1 MRFLGFFLIFWYNRS
16 KEDKILSDNRNGGS
30 MVKGLYISATNLIA
44 NQRKLE
50 VISNN
55 LSNLHTTG
63 FKRDD
68 VEFES
73 FHARL
78 HRRVRGSFL
87 PAELGQAGA
96 EVEKKGDE
104 YHMSLKR
111 GHFRFETPDG
121 IHYAKSAIVRID
133 EDGYVRSVYRTP
145 SGQFDQRRGNYLLS
159 GKERVR
165 IEGAGAEL
173 RISSDGKIGE
183 QRVVELYKLADV
195 GTLSAGVNT
204 YDVRTSFDQGTI
216 IRTDN
221 VTDFA
226 IKGDGF
232 FAVQAPNGQEYLTRF
247 GAMTLNAAGEL
258 MTLDGS
264 RLIGM
269 NGPVVLEEGDFA
281 INRYGEVIQDG
292 EIVDKIKMVRV
303 EDKSDV
309 YKVGLNYFKLR
320 EERQRVGK
328 VEDFDGELIQG
339 HIERSNVEAVSE
351 MIKMIELNRNYESAQ
366 KVVTTIEEM
375 MAKATGELGKV

>member
-1 MRFLGFFLIFWYNRS
+1 
-16 KEDKILSDNRNGGS
+16 

-44 NQRKLE
+44 NQKKLE

-78 HRRVRGSFL
+78 QRRVRGSLL
-87 PAELGQAGA
+87 PAELGAA
-96 EVEKKGDE
+96 DAKAEKKGDE
-104 YHMSLKR
+104 YHLSLKR
-111 GHFRFETPDG
+111 GHFRFETPNG
-121 IHYAKSAIVRID
+121 IHYAKSAIVRMD
-133 EDGYVRSVYRTP
+133 EDGYIRSVYRTP

-159 GKERVR
+159 GNERVR
-165 IEGAGAEL
+165 ITGKEF
-173 RISSDGKIGE
+173 SMTPDGKIGD
-183 QRVVELYKLADV
+183 RSVVELYKLQDV
-195 GTLSAGVNT
+195 GTISAGVNA

-216 IRTDN
+216 VRTDN
-221 VTDFA
+221 ITDFA

-232 FAVQAPNGQEYLTRF
+232 FVVKAPNGEEYLTRF
-247 GAMTLNAAGEL
+247 GAMTLNSKGEL

-264 RLIGM
+264 RLIGLK
-269 NGPVVLEEGDFA
+269 GAVVLEDGDFA
-281 INRYGEVIQDG
+281 INRYGEVIQNG
-292 EIVDKIKMVRV
+292 EIVDKIKMTKVT
-303 EDKSDV
+303 DKSDI
-309 YKVGLNYFKLR
+309 YKVGFNYFKLR
-320 EERQRVGK
+320 EKPVGK

>member
-1 MRFLGFFLIFWYNRS
+1 
-16 KEDKILSDNRNGGS
+16 

-68 VEFES
+68 MEFES

-78 HRRVRGSFL
+78 HRRVRGSML
-87 PAELGQAGA
+87 PAELGPIGA
-96 EVEKKGDE
+96 ESEREGDA
-104 YHMSLKR
+104 YHLSLKR
-111 GHFRFETPDG
+111 GYFRFETPNG
-121 IHYAKSAIVRID
+121 IHHTKSAVVRVD
-133 EDGYVRSVYRTP
+133 EDGYVRSMYRTP
-145 SGQFDQRRGNYLLS
+145 SGQIDERRGDYMLTGN
-159 GKERVR
+159 ERLRLASRDLQITPDGR
-165 IEGAGAEL
+165 IEG
-173 RISSDGKIGE
+173 K
-183 QRVVELYKLADV
+183 RVADHYRLTDV
-195 GTLSAGVNT
+195 GTISAGVNG
-204 YDVRTSFDQGTI
+204 YDVRTVFEQGTI
-216 IRTDN
+216 VRTDN
-221 VTDFA
+221 KTDFA

-232 FAVQAPNGQEYLTRF
+232 FAVKAPNGEEYLTRF
-247 GAMTLNAAGEL
+247 GAMMINGNGEL

-264 RLIGM
+264 RLIGL
-269 NGPVVLEEGDFA
+269 NGSVILEQGDFA
-281 INRYGEVIQDG
+281 INRHGEVIRNG
-292 EIVDKIKMVRV
+292 EIVDKIKMVKV

-309 YKVGLNYFKLR
+309 FKVGTNYFKLR
-320 EERQRVGK
+320 EKPVGK
-328 VEDFDGELIQG
+328 VGNFDGELIQG

>member
-1 MRFLGFFLIFWYNRS
+1 
-16 KEDKILSDNRNGGS
+16 

-78 HRRVRGSFL
+78 HRRVRGSLL
-87 PAELGQAGA
+87 PAELGEPDAKI
-96 EVEKKGDE
+96 EKKGEE
-104 YHMSLKR
+104 YHLSLKR

-121 IHYAKSAIVRID
+121 IHNAKSAIVRID
-133 EDGYVRSVYRTP
+133 DEGYVRSVYRTP
-145 SGQFDQRRGNYLLS
+145 SGQLDRRRGNYLLS
-159 GKERVR
+159 GKDRVR
-165 IEGAGAEL
+165 LAGADAEL
-173 RISSDGKIGE
+173 RLSPDGKIGE
-183 QRVVELYKLADV
+183 QRVVERYRLSDV
-195 GTLSAGVNT
+195 GTVSAGVNA
-204 YDVRTSFDQGTI
+204 YDVRTNFDQGTI
-216 IRTDN
+216 VRTDN

-232 FAVQAPNGQEYLTRF
+232 FVVKAPNGEEFLTRF

-264 RLIGM
+264 RLIGL

-281 INRYGEVIQDG
+281 INRYGEVIQNG
-292 EIVDKIKMVRV
+292 QIVDKIKMTKV

-320 EERQRVGK
+320 EESQRVGK

>member
-1 MRFLGFFLIFWYNRS
+1 
-16 KEDKILSDNRNGGS
+16 

-247 GAMTLNAAGEL
+247 GAMTLNAVGEL

-292 EIVDKIKMVRV
+292 EIVDKIKMVKV